1 MSKKKS
7 LNPFDDEEEEEEEE
21 VVVVK
26 DKVMPKEEK
35 VHNKLHAAATGK
47 EGKVDSSFVPAPPPP
62 VVVEA
67 ITMKGLN

>member
-7 LNPFDDEEEEEEEE
+7 LNPFDDEEEEEE

-35 VHNKLHAAATGK
+35 AHNKLHAAATGK
-47 EGKVDSSFVPAPPPP
+47 EGKIDSSFVPAPAPPP

>member
-1 MSKKKS
+1 M
-7 LNPFDDEEEEEEEE
+7 
-21 VVVVK
+21 VVVK

-35 VHNKLHAAATGK
+35 AHNKLHAAATGK